1 MEYATLREEQ
11 LNRIEAAQHKLA
23 ERQLSL
29 SMKSEELNQMKLM
42 QREQF
47 MHNQQSQ
54 EQLLNE
60 SFKRQAQQQRDALE
74 QQKLQQA

>member
-11 LNRIEAAQHKLA
+11 LSRIELAQQKLA

-29 SMKSEELNQMKLM
+29 SMKSEELNQMKLQ

-47 MHNQQSQ
+47 LKNQ
-54 EQLLNE
+54 
-60 SFKRQAQQQRDALE
+60 
-74 QQKLQQA
+74 